1 MPHVFGPTPSILAL
15 KAQGEETLPR
25 CTVTLCNF
33 RHELRA
39 RRERRVASTGSGR
52 TDKGVR
58 GDSGEPTTVPGGRD
72 LDGIWGARSFNFG
85 DWRFSDHRLE

>member
-15 KAQGEETLPR
+15 KLSKSSIEHKFTSLQ
-25 CTVTLCNF
+25 VTLGNF

-58 GDSGEPTTVPGGRD
+58 GDSGEPATVPGGRD
-72 LDGIWGARSFNFG
+72 LDGIWRARSFNFG
-85 DWRFSDHRLE
+85 DWK